1 MTGKNSRVVLAFHP
15 LTVDRLGDFEH
26 LFGPRGACGGCWC
39 MLWRL
44 SRKQFESQT
53 GEQNRRSMLELVH
66 SGTVPGLLA
75 YHGDEPV
82 GWCAL
87 APRDHYPALA
97 RSRVLKPVDE
107 QPCWSVA
114 CLFVRRDHR
123 KQSVATQLLT
133 AATRYARSQG
143 ATVLEGYPVEPKEK
157 EKEVPPAFAWT
168 GIPRAFHRAGFR
180 ECARRSPTRPIM
192 RIALSPAPWEP
203 ESDRSTISQP

>member
-44 SRKQFESQT
+44 SRKQFESQK

-133 AATRYARSQG
+133 AATRYARCPPEKLHPTAEDARVRAS
-143 ATVLEGYPVEPKEK
+143 AGYQV
-157 EKEVPPAFAWT
+157 
-168 GIPRAFHRAGFR
+168 
-180 ECARRSPTRPIM
+180 
-192 RIALSPAPWEP
+192 
-203 ESDRSTISQP
+203 